1 MTLFTP
7 LVPAAAMAVPIARR
21 RRALLA
27 AGAAGAITAIGGGL
41 LAPHS
46 AHAQGK
52 LGKAMYGQ
60 GSIDPIFT
68 AGYVALKKGFFAEG
82 GLEVEYLNSQ
92 SGPRTNQMLAAGQ
105 ILFGATA
112 ATAAPAL
119 TVAGKPAALV
129 FGFDRRMTYANVL
142 VRKEDYE
149 SGKFKSLKDLA
160 GQRVGATQHGSV
172 TALMAVYLMQQAG
185 IADKVDIR
193 PLGDLATMLGALKTG
208 SVAATMATAS
218 MMEQAIQEGWGKAI
232 FDGTSDKVWNEFMGG
247 DVPGI
252 AAYALRDTI
261 EKRPEVVQAF
271 VGGLV
276 KAQDLINSSSAQ
288 AVTDL
293 VHQDYMSSLS
303 KESVLKAVGLYKET
317 VWLKDNVI
325 TEAAYDRMTKIMGD
339 GRQFSNDQIKTV
351 PYASCVDMSFVRKAR
366 SKA

>member
-1 MTLFTP
+1 MTRTP
-7 LVPAAAMAVPIARR
+7 KLITPPAGEPCRQRR
-21 RRALLA
+21 TLLA
-27 AGAAGAITAIGGGL
+27 AGVGSGMLATFGGTL
-41 LAPHS
+41 LAPR
-46 AHAQGK
+46 AARAQGK
-52 LGKAMYGQ
+52 LGKAVYGQ

-68 AGYVALKKGFFAEG
+68 AGYVALKKGFFGEA
-82 GLEVEYLNSQ
+82 GLDVEYLNSQ

-119 TVAGKPAALV
+119 TVAGKPAVLI

-142 VRKEDYE
+142 VRKEDYD

-160 GQRVGATQHGSV
+160 GQRVGATQPGSV

-232 FDGTSDKVWNEFMGG
+232 FDGTSDSVWNEFMGG

-252 AAYALRDTI
+252 AAYTLRETI
-261 EKRPEVVQAF
+261 DKRPEVVQAF

-276 KAQDLINSSSAQ
+276 KAQDLINSSSAD
-288 AVTDL
+288 AITDL
-293 VHQDYMSSLS
+293 VHQDYMNSLS
-303 KESVLKAVGLYKET
+303 KESVRKAVALYKDT
-317 VWLKDNVI
+317 VWLKDNLI
-325 TEAAYDRMTKIMGD
+325 TEAAYDRMTRIMGD
-339 GRQFSNDQIKTV
+339 GRQFSNEQIKTV
-351 PYASCVDMSFVRKAR
+351 PYSKCADMSFVRKAR
-366 SKA
+366 GTA